1 MILCDRDLL
10 ALGPQLLDPFN
21 PSLVNPA
28 SIDIRV
34 GDNILVESEY
44 QDVGGNF
51 VRIPFFSQHTLT
63 HPWTVQPKEFILVE
77 TLETLKVPNGYAVE
91 MKLKSS
97 RAREGW
103 NHSLAFWFDP
113 GWYGVGTMELHN
125 VSRFHSLKIYPG
137 LHIAQIIVHRLS
149 GDAINLYNG
158 RYQNALTVERSK
170 E

>member
-10 ALGPQLLDPFN
+10 ILGPNLLDPFD
-21 PSLVNPA
+21 PELVNPA
-28 SIDIRV
+28 SIDIRIGNEV
-34 GDNILVESEY
+34 LVEHISEFY
-44 QDVGGNF
+44 SSSISKSTKLNPWL
-51 VRIPFFSQHTLT
+51 VRPG
-63 HPWTVQPKEFILVE
+63 EFILVA

-113 GWYGVGTMELHN
+113 GWIGKATMELHN
-125 VSRFHSLKIYPG
+125 VSRYHHLPLYPG
-137 LHIAQIIVHRLS
+137 LRIGQIIVHRLS
-149 GDAINLYNG
+149 GDAIKPYNG
-158 RYQNALTVERSK
+158 KYQNTNSVEQSK